1 MHHLST
7 RVTTTDRRHAGIQRH
22 DELTIADLLLLLR
35 RRRKQIAI
43 ITASCFVLGVLVCV
57 LMTPKY
63 EGKAVVEIQ
72 KTSADMLGLQSMM
85 AGNADGPGD
94 ALNANLDLQTEAEI
108 LKSDELALKVI
119 EDLHLDKT
127 RDFQPKWSPIGWIMR
142 LVRSTSPP
150 DAVGATL
157 ENSPKRR
164 NLALKVFAAHLKV
177 EPRSGT
183 RLIEI
188 RYYHS
193 DRTVAPAV
201 ANDLVRALKDYG
213 FQTRHAATS
222 ESSEW
227 LNVQLADLK
236 KQTQDLQAKVV
247 NLQKDTGVYSL
258 GTDSQGRDQ
267 VYSSTLDRLQQAT
280 TVLTAATSNRIMKG
294 AVYQTAKNADPE
306 LISSLAGG
314 GLTGASSGVQNSFSL
329 LQTLRSQQALLQAQ
343 LAQDSSKFGSDY
355 PKLADERS
363 SLQSV
368 TKAISDEVE
377 RIGRRAEN
385 DYRAAQE
392 EEDHLRAVYSQS
404 KMEAERL
411 NDKTI
416 EYGIAKQEADDSR
429 GLYDDL
435 FKRLKEAGVIEG
447 FHSTNI
453 AIVEPGRVPAGPAKP
468 NIPIY
473 LGVSLLAGL
482 FLGVSGALFT
492 DSVDTNIQSIG
503 DIEQLTGSS
512 LLAVLPEFGKSNRT
526 WLPRGAKL
534 FSDQSPNVVT
544 APATPF
550 AEALR
555 GLRTKLLHSRTAVP
569 FKVILVTSS
578 VPGEGKSTVSA
589 NLAALLA
596 RSGKRVL
603 LVEADMRNPPSFI
616 KVMNSL
622 REEEQSEKY
631 LIIPPKRTLRDQ
643 VATQVP
649 DQTPSKA
656 DSPSEPGLK
665 EYEKDFSSE
674 LSVLLSD
681 EELQSVTKKGL
692 PGMEILRAGPTP
704 RFPAELLDSDR
715 MRGLLEDWKLCFDYI
730 VLDSP
735 PLLAVTDAAVLS
747 HMADVTLLVARP
759 GYTTSKGLKHALE
772 LIEVNKE
779 TNVGVVLNA
788 VDRRSASYSDY
799 YGYPRSALQIQTKEK
814 RSHV

>member
-7 RVTTTDRRHAGIQRH
+7 RAITVDRRQAGIQRR
-22 DELTIADLLLLLR
+22 DELTIADLLLLLG

-43 ITASCFVLGVLVCV
+43 TTAGCFLLGILVC
-57 LMTPKY
+57 LFMTPKY

-72 KTSADMLGLQSMM
+72 KTSPDMLGLQSMM

-142 LVRSTSPP
+142 LVPSTSPP

-193 DRTVAPAV
+193 DRVVAPAV
-201 ANDLVRALKDYG
+201 ANGLVRALKDYG
-213 FQTRHAATS
+213 FQTRYAATS

-227 LNVQLADLK
+227 LNGQLADLK
-236 KQTQDLQAKVV
+236 KRTQDLQAKVV

-314 GLTGASSGVQNSFSL
+314 SLTGASAGVQNSFSL

-343 LAQDSSKFGSDY
+343 LAQDSSKFGSEY

-377 RIGRRAEN
+377 RIGKRAEN

-392 EEDHLRAVYSQS
+392 EEDHLRAVYTQS

-429 GLYDDL
+429 SLYDDL

-453 AIVEPGRVPAGPAKP
+453 AIVEPGRVPAGPSKP
-468 NIPIY
+468 NVPIY
-473 LGVSLLAGL
+473 LGVSLLAGV
-482 FLGVSGALFT
+482 FLGVSGALFI
-492 DSVDTNIQSIG
+492 DSVDTNIQSIE
-503 DIEQLTGSS
+503 DIEQLMGSS
-512 LLAVLPEFGKSNRT
+512 LLGILPEFGKPNRT
-526 WLPRGAKL
+526 WLPRGARL
-534 FSDQSPNVVT
+534 FSDQSLNVVT

-622 REEEQSEKY
+622 TEEEQSEKY
-631 LIIPPKRTLRDQ
+631 LFVPPKRALRGQ
-643 VATQVP
+643 VVAQVP
-649 DQTPSKA
+649 APSNV
-656 DSPSEPGLK
+656 DSPSEQGFK
-665 EYEKDFSSE
+665 EHEKDSSSE
-674 LSVLLSD
+674 LSILLSD

-692 PGMEILRAGPTP
+692 PGMEIMRAGPAP

-715 MRGLLEDWKLCFDYI
+715 MRGLLENWKLSFDYI

-747 HMADVTLLVARP
+747 HMADVTLLIARP
-759 GYTTSKGLKHALE
+759 GYTTSKGLKRALE
-772 LIEVNKE
+772 LIEVSKE

-788 VDRRSASYSDY
+788 VDRKSASYSDY
-799 YGYPRSALQIQTKEK
+799 YGYPSSTLQIQTKEK